1 MRIRF
6 NRKLKIIAAI
16 VVVLIVFRLAL
27 PFIVTRYVNNVLSE
41 LPGYRGQIDGVDIQ
55 LIRGA
60 YQIDSLKIFKVD
72 GHKEIPFIDIPL
84 TDLSVE
90 WDALLH
96 GEVVGEVHFENPVL
110 NFIAGKKTEGKSEGE
125 TGGEQSGQDVDWT
138 APIKK
143 LMPLKI
149 NHLTIKE
156 GKVAFYDFTTK
167 PKVDLFL
174 HHVQMDAQNLNN
186 ARDNEDIL
194 PSRVFLQA
202 RSIGNGLLSV
212 YMKINVMKPMPDLDM
227 DMKFENVD
235 LKALNDF
242 FGAYANID
250 VESGR
255 FNLYTEVAVKDGKI
269 SGYVKPLLNNLKVVD
284 WKGDKKKP
292 LQLVWESIAGFVV
305 EVFENQPKNQFAT
318 RVSLEGEISSVESSF
333 WPVLWNIF
341 RNAFVEAFDQN
352 TDNTITLA
360 SAQED
365 KASTKASGKSG
376 KTKKELRKEKRDK
389 KREERR
395 ARKEEKKDK
404 KKEEKSNP

>member
-1 MRIRF
+1 MRVTV
-6 NRKLKIIAAI
+6 NRKFKIIIAII
-16 VVVLIVFRLAL
+16 VVLVAFRLAL
-27 PFIVTRYVNNVLSE
+27 PFLVTRYVNNVLSE
-41 LPGYRGQIDGVDIQ
+41 LPGYRGQIDGVDIH

-60 YQIDSLKIFKVD
+60 YQIDSLRIFKVD

-90 WDALLH
+90 WDALLQ
-96 GEVVGEVHFENPVL
+96 GEVVGEIHFENPVL
-110 NFIAGKKTEGKSEGE
+110 NFIAGKKSEGKDGTE
-125 TGGEQSGQDVDWT
+125 GEQSGKDVDWT
-138 APIKK
+138 EPIKK

-149 NHLTIKE
+149 NHLIVKD
-156 GKVAFYDFTTK
+156 GKVTFFDFTTK

-212 YMKINVMKPMPDLDM
+212 YMKINVMKQMPDLDM

-235 LKALNDF
+235 LRALNDF
-242 FGAYANID
+242 FGAYARID

-255 FNLYTEVAVKDGKI
+255 FNLYTEMAVKNGQI

-284 WKGDKKKP
+284 WKEDKERP
-292 LQLVWESIAGFVV
+292 LQLVWESIAGFVA

-318 RVSLEGEISSVESSF
+318 RVPLTGEISSVESSF
-333 WPVLWNIF
+333 WPALWNIF
-341 RNAFVEAFDQN
+341 RNAFVEAFDRN
-352 TDNTITLA
+352 TDNTITLS
-360 SAQED
+360 SAESNGKNGA
-365 KASTKASGKSG
+365 KAKN

-395 ARKEEKKDK
+395 ARREEKEEKKGK
-404 KKEEKSNP
+404 KKEVKSAP